1 MTSPARLAAEILAL
15 RAVLRD
21 VEARLATVPSP
32 LHKGVGGARIA
43 IEDALRVT
51 ERCDVSSVLRDA
63 AQSAS
68 LAEDVGAVE
77 DVWRALRERS
87 IA

>member
-1 MTSPARLAAEILAL
+1 MPSSARLAAEILAL

-21 VEARLATVPSP
+21 VDARLATVPSP
-32 LHKGVGGARIA
+32 LHKGVGGARVA
-43 IEDALRVT
+43 IEEAMRAT
-51 ERCDVSSVLRDA
+51 ERCDVSGALREA
-63 AQSAS
+63 VQSES

>member
-1 MTSPARLAAEILAL
+1 MTSPARLAAKILAL

-21 VEARLATVPSP
+21 VDARLATVPSP
-32 LHKGVGGARIA
+32 LHKGVGGARVA
-43 IEDALRVT
+43 IEEALRA
-51 ERCDVSSVLRDA
+51 A

-68 LAEDVGAVE
+68 LAEDVRAVE